1 MKLCLYNTKDDEIVL
16 NKTLEN
22 EKVLDIN
29 LKASY
34 NRLDTQVIL
43 NYKKDNFDPDVY
55 NYIGIGIDM
64 DSLYY
69 FFIINKEFIDN
80 ENVVY
85 YLHQDVYMTNTDTIK
100 RRIYGV
106 LDRSGSNFNRYISDS
121 ELCVASQ
128 KRVQTKVFS
137 KSFAANNTPL
147 LVVTSK

>member
-1 MKLCLYNTKDDEIVL
+1 MKLYLYNTQDDEIVL

-22 EKVLDIN
+22 EKVIDIDF
-29 LKASY
+29 KASC

-43 NYKKDNFDPDVY
+43 NYKKGNFDPNAY
-55 NYIGIGIDM
+55 NYVRM
-64 DSLYY
+64 DFGFVKY
-69 FFIINKEFIDN
+69 FFITNKEFIDN

-85 YLHQDVYMTNTDTIK
+85 YLHQDVYMSNANAIK
-100 RRIYGV
+100 TRIYGV
-106 LDRSGSNFNRYISDS
+106 LDRSGNKYNRYIND
-121 ELCVASQ
+121 ENLVLANQ